1 MPRAKKKPH
10 VDSACDDDG
19 MFGISGMEPLKPCCP
34 PSVPAPPR
42 KPSIDVSRPLLPTP
56 APAPLPRPPVASAC
70 RVLVCAPSNAAV
82 DEIVLR
88 LVTHGVWNSLGGKMV
103 PRVVRLGISTSP
115 NPAVMAV
122 TVDAKVEQFLSI
134 KRVGSGQPNYAK
146 ITDLLARKEAM
157 SAKILDAQVKL
168 TSRQQAGTLMPSEQ
182 RSLEAEIDRLR
193 VRREGIVSELFA
205 LQAQQRSV
213 RKLRRISLTL

>member
-1 MPRAKKKPH
+1 
-10 VDSACDDDG
+10 
-19 MFGISGMEPLKPCCP
+19 
-34 PSVPAPPR
+34 
-42 KPSIDVSRPLLPTP
+42 
-56 APAPLPRPPVASAC
+56 
-70 RVLVCAPSNAAV
+70 VLVCAPSNAAV

-168 TSRQQAGTLMPSEQ
+168 TSRTLMPSEQ